1 MKPSVTRN
9 VIVAALDRTAAT
21 EQVVHTAT
29 SLARMIPGSEI
40 HLVHVIDAG
49 QPPGA
54 LSIPLTE
61 TMNEARIFLDDIK
74 HRIAEQFAGRI
85 VAHLAADLPGRL
97 IVQLATEVEA
107 DLVVVGTHGKGGL
120 ARLLLGSV
128 SQYVVNNAACAVLVA
143 RAKEREAVPE
153 IEPPCPKCREVQ
165 NASGGETMWC
175 TQHSAKRP
183 HARTHYETPEPFA
196 VGSMFIRPEV

>member
-29 SLARMIPGSEI
+29 ALARMIPGSEI

-61 TMNEARIFLDDIK
+61 TMNEARVFLDDIK
-74 HRIAEQFAGRI
+74 HRIAAQFGGRI
-85 VAHLAADLPGRL
+85 VAHLAVDIPGRL
-97 IVQLATEVEA
+97 IVALASDVEA
-107 DLVVVGTHGKGGL
+107 DLVVVGSHGKGGL

-143 RAKEREAVPE
+143 RAKEHEAAPE
-153 IEPPCPKCREVQ
+153 IEPPCPKCLEVQ
-165 NASGGETMWC
+165 KATAGETMWC
-175 TQHSAKRP
+175 AQHSTKHP
-183 HARTHYETPEPFA
+183 HARTHYETAEPFA